1 MNTQRRLSL
10 FILALFATLYPGLLY
25 ADEVIR
31 SFHSDIQVFESG
43 DMRVRETIVVQ
54 SEGNKIRRGIYR
66 DFPTRYKDNMGNN
79 YVVGFNIVSI
89 RRDGQNEKFHT
100 ENRSNG
106 IRIYI
111 GDKNRTL
118 RNGIYS
124 FELTYRTN
132 RQLGFFDSHDE
143 LYWNVTGNDWA
154 FPILKATAS
163 VKLPDGISADEIKL
177 NGYTGFSGSRGKDFI
192 ADVTSA
198 GIAQFETT
206 SELGIKEGLT
216 IVVGFPKGFVI
227 EPDLKQKMAYI
238 LEDNQGLLVGL
249 GGLLLIMIYYL
260 YVWFQV
266 GRDPEAGV
274 IIPHYEPPKDYSPAA
289 MRFISRMGYDQTC
302 FAAALVN
309 LAVKGHVKI
318 AESAGTFFLEKLR
331 TNEIK
336 PAWDETVLMNE
347 LFGHHSSITLK
358 QSNHKRIAMALDE
371 HESVLEKNYEK
382 VYFKTNAGSFI
393 LGLVLTVI
401 VLGITLF
408 SQIQAD
414 DNVAALFMIVWLG
427 IWSMVVCG
435 LISNAWHEWK
445 RAHSASGY
453 IKAFH
458 LTFFAGVFL
467 LAEVVAIFIFTKI
480 SSLLFPVLIVVAVLI
495 NWLFYEL
502 LKAPTRAGRK
512 LLDKI
517 QGFKNYIDIAEK
529 QELDYKYAGGK
540 TPELFERILPYA
552 IALGVEEQ
560 WSRQFEDV
568 LAQAS
573 IGEQHYSPSWYRG
586 SNWSSSNISGF
597 TNSVSN
603 SLGNAIASS
612 SRAPGSSSGGGF
624 SGGGG
629 GGSSGGGGGGG
640 GGGGW

>member
-1 MNTQRRLSL
+1 M
-10 FILALFATLYPGLLY
+10 
-25 ADEVIR
+25 
-31 SFHSDIQVFESG
+31 
-43 DMRVRETIVVQ
+43 
-54 SEGNKIRRGIYR
+54 
-66 DFPTRYKDNMGNN
+66 
-79 YVVGFNIVSI
+79 
-89 RRDGQNEKFHT
+89 
-100 ENRSNG
+100 
-106 IRIYI
+106 
-111 GDKNRTL
+111 
-118 RNGIYS
+118 
-124 FELTYRTN
+124 
-132 RQLGFFDSHDE
+132 
-143 LYWNVTGNDWA
+143 
-154 FPILKATAS
+154 
-163 VKLPDGISADEIKL
+163 
-177 NGYTGFSGSRGKDFI
+177 
-192 ADVTSA
+192 
-198 GIAQFETT
+198 
-206 SELGIKEGLT
+206 T

-358 QSNHKRIAMALDE
+358 QSYHKRIAMALDE

-414 DNVAALFMIVWLG
+414 DNVAALFIVWLG